1 METARQRNALSPH
14 LDVQRIA
21 FGPLL
26 FQAARAARNLGVLGA
41 LETAGRPGLLPVEVA
56 ERAGI
61 SLYAA
66 RVLLEACLS
75 MNLVAADGWR
85 FRIDRAGRLLLHD
98 ELTRINMDFVHD
110 VCYLGA
116 HRLEE
121 ALREGRPA
129 GLEVFGP
136 WPTLYEALPHL
147 PEPARTSWLDFDH
160 FYSDRAF
167 PLALDLI
174 LARRPR
180 RILDVGGNTGKFAI
194 ACTQRAPDVSV
205 TIVDLPGQLAVARAQ
220 AGAAGVADRVDGIA
234 MDLLDHGNALPSG
247 YDAVWM
253 SQFLDCFPESDV
265 VELIR
270 RGAAALAPGGRLYI
284 NETCWD
290 RQPNEVGRLCL
301 HATSIYFTIIANGT
315 SRMYHSDDL
324 LRCIAEAGLEVEED
338 RALGSVH
345 TLLVCRHPG

>member
-1 METARQRNALSPH
+1 MDTAKQRTALSPY
-14 LDVQRIA
+14 LEVQRLA
-21 FGPLL
+21 FGPLF
-26 FQAARAARNLGVLGA
+26 FQAARAARDMGVLGA
-41 LETAGRPGLLPVEVA
+41 LDQAGRTGLLPAEVA
-56 ERAGI
+56 ARAGI

-75 MNLVAADGWR
+75 LNLVNVEGWR

-98 ELTRINMDFVHD
+98 QSTRINMDFVHD

-116 HRLEE
+116 YRLQD
-121 ALREGRPA
+121 ALREGRPV
-129 GLEVFGP
+129 GLESFGP
-136 WPTLYEALPHL
+136 WSTLYEALPHL

-167 PLALDLI
+167 PLALDVI
-174 LARRPR
+174 LGRRPR

-205 TIVDLPGQLAVARAQ
+205 TILDLPGQLAIAMRNA
-220 AGAAGVADRVDGIA
+220 AAAGVGDRVDGVA
-234 MDLLDHGNALPSG
+234 MDLLDHRQTLPSG
-247 YDAVWM
+247 YDVVWM
-253 SQFLDCFPESDV
+253 SQFLDCFPEADI

-270 RGAAALAPGGRLYI
+270 RGADALAPEGRLYI

-301 HATSIYFTIIANGT
+301 HATSLYFTIIANGT

-324 LRCIAEAGLEVEED
+324 RRCIEDAGLELELEQPI
-338 RALGSVH
+338 GSVH
-345 TLLVCRHPG
+345 TLFACRRRA